1 MNLPTT
7 KGIAKKLVEIC
18 DILMI
23 NNNDKQKS
31 KIKSIK
37 LNRKDKLI
45 FGLLLISVLI
55 IYLLAIV
62 LYFIPN
68 FSVLYNLYSTFYFN
82 ILFTVI
88 TVLRV
93 TLSIYGSYF
102 LFKIW
107 FMKKT
112 RSYSDLPL
120 LYGLFFFIF
129 IPAKL
134 LDLMI
139 MLNYRLYADFGYSYT
154 FLLNTIKLR
163 YILLIVNVVPLFLS
177 GIYLYMFRLNLK
189 KLDFEREKVSKR
201 LTIIFSSLYFPTFF
215 VVIIILNNI
224 YLFSYIGAIITF
236 SSLIF
241 VIWMFITVYRG
252 KILPEI
258 NSLILSIGFICY
270 LIFNVLLPVYVNVI
284 GQFSLEGE
292 RLAGLIL
299 ELGTLFSMIIVL
311 LGFKKKANYKK

>member
-1 MNLPTT
+1 MNLLPT
-7 KGIAKKLVEIC
+7 KRIVAEIC

-37 LNRKDKLI
+37 LSSKDKII
-45 FGLLLISVLI
+45 FGFLLISTII
-55 IYLLAIV
+55 IYLLAIILYFMPNFLV
-62 LYFIPN
+62 LYD
-68 FSVLYNLYSTFYFN
+68 LYTTFYFN

-93 TLSIYGSYF
+93 SLSIYGSYF

-107 FMKKT
+107 LVKKT
-112 RSYSDLPL
+112 RSYLDLPF
-120 LYGLFFFIF
+120 LYGLFFFVF
-129 IPAKL
+129 ISAKL
-134 LDLMI
+134 MDLMI
-139 MLNYRLYADFGYSYT
+139 MLNYRLYADFGYSYM
-154 FLLNTIKLR
+154 FLLITIKLR
-163 YILLIVNVVPLFLS
+163 YILLIVNVVPLILS
-177 GIYLYMFRLNLK
+177 GMYLYIFRLNLK
-189 KLDFEREKVSKR
+189 KPNFEREKVSKR
-201 LTIIFSSLYFPTFF
+201 LIILFSSLYFPIFF
-215 VVIIILNNI
+215 IIIIFLNNI

-311 LGFKKKANYKK
+311 LGFKKVANY